1 MTLVHQGDL
10 KASIRFFVRP
20 ERKLMERVDSYEKY
34 VMGKSIAKLVARGV
48 QRHPGVCSASDE
60 APYGCRR

>member
-1 MTLVHQGDL
+1 
-10 KASIRFFVRP
+10 
-20 ERKLMERVDSYEKY
+20 MERVDSYEKY